1 MKTRAAA
8 IMLSL
13 ALFGLNQ
20 NPEGWELFNK
30 VTFEPQYFEEAGG
43 YFDVPTFNKELKA
56 LEKTEIVLSGY
67 NIPLELDS
75 VFRISKSPFSS
86 CFFCGGAGPETVAE
100 IRFVDPPKH
109 LAPDGF
115 IKVKGRLQLNGNN
128 IDQLNFILL
137 GAEIIK

>member
-20 NPEGWELFNK
+20 NPEGWELFDK

-75 VFRISKSPFSS
+75 VFIISKSPFSS
-86 CFFCGGAGPETVAE
+86 CFFCGGGWA
-100 IRFVDPPKH
+100 
-109 LAPDGF
+109 
-115 IKVKGRLQLNGNN
+115 
-128 IDQLNFILL
+128 
-137 GAEIIK
+137 